1 VFAGWKPGKA
11 LLGALLFGL
20 FDALQLRLQ
29 QANAGGLP
37 YQVYLMLPYVLSIAA
52 LVVASRR
59 ARAPQALM
67 QPFIA
72 GER

>member
-1 VFAGWKPGKA
+1 
-11 LLGALLFGL
+11 
-20 FDALQLRLQ
+20 
-29 QANAGGLP
+29 
-37 YQVYLMLPYVLSIAA
+37 MLPYVLSIAA